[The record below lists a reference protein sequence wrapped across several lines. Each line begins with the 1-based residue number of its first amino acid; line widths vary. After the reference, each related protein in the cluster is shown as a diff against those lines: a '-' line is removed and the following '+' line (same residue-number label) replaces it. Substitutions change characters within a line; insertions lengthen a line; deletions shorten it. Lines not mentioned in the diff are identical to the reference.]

1 MIDLKIRVIRYI
13 PMLLIGLYAAKKMRS
28 FLPLLIT
35 WLEIKAMQRENIIK
49 LVDKECQTNQ
59 SETSSQHN

>member
-1 MIDLKIRVIRYI
+1 MQQ
-13 PMLLIGLYAAKKMRS
+13 KKMRS

-49 LVDKECQTNQ
+49 LVDKECQTTHN
-59 SETSSQHN
+59 ETSSQNN